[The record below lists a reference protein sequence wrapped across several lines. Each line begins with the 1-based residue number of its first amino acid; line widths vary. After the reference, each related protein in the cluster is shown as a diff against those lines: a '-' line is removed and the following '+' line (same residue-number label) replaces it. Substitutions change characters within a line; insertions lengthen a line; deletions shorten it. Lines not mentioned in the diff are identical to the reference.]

1 MANAKNPEAMEKAA
15 DDFAAKFPDSAVR
28 VLLYRVSMNA
38 YQTAGNAQ
46 KMMDVGLKVLNLDK
60 DDPEALVSVAEVLDD
75 QTSPTDL
82 DKDNRA
88 KRAIDYAQH
97 AIETIDTDLSVP
109 AGTPPEKVE
118 AYKKGLRS
126 TAFAIMGTVQYEQG
140 QYADA
145 EVNLRKALDADAANP
160 DPVVVLRLALA
171 LDQQQKYADAL
182 QQVNKAV
189 ALTPEGGDV
198 GKTARSER
206 DRLVKMSGAPASSPQ
221 SSDSSAH

>member
-1 MANAKNPEAMEKAA
+1 MGQMKLAATLTFALGLTGVAAVGLAQSPGQSSQSGGSSQTGRAPIQTKTTAEYQAYQAAMANAKNPEAMEKAA

-109 AGTPPEKVE
+109 AGTPSATVAASKE
-118 AYKKGLRS
+118 GLRS
-126 TAFAIMGTVQYEQG
+126 TAFAIMGTV
-140 QYADA
+140 
-145 EVNLRKALDADAANP
+145 
-160 DPVVVLRLALA
+160 
-171 LDQQQKYADAL
+171 
-182 QQVNKAV
+182 
-189 ALTPEGGDV
+189 
-198 GKTARSER
+198 RS
-206 DRLVKMSGAPASSPQ
+206 
-221 SSDSSAH
+221 